1 MLTIKFELPESE
13 WVEVVPIGDV
23 HIGNPLCDEAEFKK
37 TVDYILEEPNDPKGA
52 RICLLNGDLTES
64 VTRTSKGNA
73 FDMVYAP
80 SVQVALMTKYLL
92 PLTETSKKY
101 PQGKILSYCAG
112 NHDYGRYNDTG
123 ISSAETIAVNLGLQD
138 RFSTDGCYSFIYVQ
152 RIQDTKGIGRTV
164 HTLYNQHL
172 TGGSSTV
179 GGKANRVSKVS
190 NGVIAD
196 VIVGSHVHLPMTFK
210 EDIIIPN
217 PHKGV
222 LLQNTITY
230 LITNAYLRYGDYAQ
244 RSSMKP
250 STISVP
256 SVYLMQG
263 REVHHRDDKRFT
275 YTEVKL

>member
-1 MLTIKFELPESE
+1 MLTIKFDLPESE

-23 HIGNPLCDEAEFKK
+23 HIGNPLCDESEFKK
-37 TVDYILEEPNDPKGA
+37 TVDYILEEPNDSKGA

-64 VTRTSKGNA
+64 VTRTSKGNM
-73 FDMVYAP
+73 FDMIYTP

-152 RIQDTKGIGRTV
+152 RIQEGKGTGRTV

-172 TGGSSTV
+172 TGGGSTV

-196 VIVGSHVHLPMTFK
+196 VIVGNHVHLPMTFK

-217 PHKGV
+217 SNKGV
-222 LLQNTITY
+222 LSQNTITY
-230 LITNAYLRYGDYAQ
+230 LISCAFLRYGDYAQ

-263 REVHHRDDKRFT
+263 RETHHRDDKRFT
-275 YTEVKL
+275 YTEVRL